1 MPVFVSWRICKE
13 MLKITR
19 YFWKVHEESKRVR
32 IDYHI
37 SITFVVVFFFK
48 FKLSMK
54 AVQGALVSLDSG
66 DSLQGM
72 RLRYYVSVVGM
83 T

>member
-1 MPVFVSWRICKE
+1 
-13 MLKITR
+13 
-19 YFWKVHEESKRVR
+19 
-32 IDYHI
+32 
-37 SITFVVVFFFK
+37 
-48 FKLSMK
+48 MK

-72 RLRYYVSVVGM
+72 RLRYYVSVFGM